1 LRPYYMLNPM
11 VAVIDGFRQVTLRG
25 LPPNLNSLL
34 FSGTVSLILL
44 LVAYLYFKRIESTM
58 ADVI

>member
-1 LRPYYMLNPM
+1 
-11 VAVIDGFRQVTLRG
+11 VIDGFRQVTLRG

>member
-1 LRPYYMLNPM
+1 M

-25 LPPNLNSLL
+25 MPPNFHSLL

-44 LVAYLYFKRIESTM
+44 LVGYLYFKRVEATM
-58 ADVI
+58 ADII